1 MMLLFIVRLPLSGMT
16 PVTLLAGGEFK
27 TTALGALGF
36 EEFGGEATILLATE
50 SEAATAGE
58 SDWLPLAF
66 LSEE

>member
-1 MMLLFIVRLPLSGMT
+1 MT